1 MRREA
6 KISTG
11 RVVLVTGVAK
21 GMGREIALRLAEE
34 TAGVAVHYHHNGVA
48 AHKVV
53 DEIRLRGK
61 ICEAYSADLTADQQA
76 MALVRKVEKTFG
88 RIDILVNVVGPILVK
103 PWSELSALD
112 WDHVLRGNL
121 LSAFF
126 CLRAALPGM
135 RHRRW
140 GRIINLGYH
149 RAEQLRS
156 FPNIT
161 PYAVAKTGL
170 LILTRTVAASE
181 AAFGITV
188 NLVSPGLMEG
198 GVLPR
203 SLKTPRRSLG
213 TYKDVADAVAFLAS
227 DGARAVTGTNL
238 IVAGSW
244 KM

>member
-1 MRREA
+1 VKRDA
-6 KISTG
+6 KIPTA
-11 RVVLVTGVAK
+11 RVALVTGVAK
-21 GMGREIALRLAEE
+21 GMGREIALRLAAE
-34 TAGVAVHYHHNGVA
+34 TAGVAVHYHRDRA
-48 AHKVV
+48 AARKVV
-53 DEIRLRGK
+53 DEIKQRGK
-61 ICEAYSADLTADQQA
+61 IGAAFSADLTVNQQA
-76 MALVRKVEKTFG
+76 TALVKKVEKKFG
-88 RIDILVNVVGPILVK
+88 RIDILVNTVGPIQVK
-103 PWSELSALD
+103 PWSGLSALD

-135 RHRRW
+135 RQRRW

-156 FPNIT
+156 FPNIM

-181 AAFGITV
+181 AAFGITA
-188 NLVSPGLMEG
+188 NLVSPGLIEG

-203 SLKTPRRSLG
+203 SLNTPRESLG
-213 TYKDVADAVAFLAS
+213 TYKDVAEAVAFLAS